1 MMNSI
6 LFIKEL
12 KSSRWLFI
20 GICLILTMY
29 VTIIIG
35 MYNPTM
41 MSMMDQFFK
50 TMPGLMAAVG
60 FKAGST
66 SLLGFLVSYLYGF
79 ILMIFP
85 MIFILNRAHGLVARY
100 VDRGSMVVLLTGH
113 NKRTKVILTQIAVLL
128 SSLFG
133 LFVYVTMI
141 QYLTIRVMFP
151 TEADLVS
158 LLKLNFGLYC
168 LWVLIA
174 SISFLASTY
183 FSDARL
189 SLAVG
194 MAIPIVM
201 FVFKMI
207 SNIDDKV
214 VFLKYFTVFSLFN
227 GEGLLAG
234 EPMANIL
241 VLVALVIAFLL
252 FTLAVK
258 IFKEKNL
265 YI

>member
-1 MMNSI
+1 MNRA

-12 KSSRWLFI
+12 KASRWLFI

-29 VTIIIG
+29 VTIIIS

-41 MSMMDQFFK
+41 MKMMDQFFK

-60 FKAGST
+60 FKAGNT

-100 VDRGSMVVLLTGH
+100 IDRGSMVVLLTGH
-113 NKRTKVILTQIAVLL
+113 NKRTKVIFTQIMVLV

-133 LFVYVTMI
+133 LFLFVTLI
-141 QYLTIRVMFP
+141 QHLTILMIFP
-151 TEADLVS
+151 EEANLGA
-158 LLKLNFGLYC
+158 LLNLNLGLYC
-168 LWVLIA
+168 LWLLIA

-183 FSDARL
+183 FSDARF

-194 MAIPIVM
+194 MTIPIVM

-207 SNIDDKV
+207 ANTDEKV
-214 VFLKYFTVFSLFN
+214 EFFKYFTVFSLFN

-234 EPMANIL
+234 EPMAYSLSAI
-241 VLVALVIAFLL
+241 ALVIAVLL
-252 FTLAVK
+252 FGIAVK